1 MNALIGIGAGIIV
14 IVILILIGYE
24 LYRGKH
30 HVYLMPVL
38 DAQGNFSLQD
48 REGLASVVTIN
59 QLTGEI
65 SIVSTRMYRYFS
77 FVLAHL
83 QQTNQQLRE
92 EHLQYHQSAKDLV
105 FIYKVHLNFEME
117 IPRVIKCKDV
127 LVYKRTKRKGPQTV
141 DGKGNESPVYEL
153 KQVPRSP
160 VNRLR

>member
-1 MNALIGIGAGIIV
+1 MNVLIVNGAIFV
-14 IVILILIGYE
+14 IVILILIGYA
-24 LYRGKH
+24 LYRSKH

-38 DAQGNFSLQD
+38 DTQGNFTLQD

-65 SIVSTRMYRYFS
+65 SIVSTRMYRYFGS
-77 FVLAHL
+77 VLIHL
-83 QQTNQQLRE
+83 KQINHQLKE
-92 EHLQYHQSAKDLV
+92 QHLQYHQSAKDLV
-105 FIYKVHLNFEME
+105 FIYKVHLDFEME
-117 IPRVIKCKDV
+117 IPRVTKCTDV
-127 LVYKRTKRKGPQTV
+127 LVYQRTKRKGPQTV